1 MGMIITPG
9 GPEDHS
15 SFCSEL
21 AGIYGVL
28 LTLEALAIPPNM
40 ACLVDQH
47 AMENMSWIGSSST
60 TIRTTHGSATGCQN
74 NNAQNWVLY

>member
-1 MGMIITPG
+1 VRTAPFWDKAGAAEWIIEGQTTRAQLMGMIITPG

-40 ACLVDQH
+40 ACLVD
-47 AMENMSWIGSSST
+47 
-60 TIRTTHGSATGCQN
+60 
-74 NNAQNWVLY
+74 